1 MAEKKLLSITL
12 TLENQTELG
21 TKGETIA
28 KGEKG
33 LAYRVALDES
43 RNVYVKEVLMNVQY
57 EYVFDGAKLQENKRK
72 YNFHC

>member
-1 MAEKKLLSITL
+1 MEEKKLLSITL
-12 TLENQTELG
+12 TLENQQELG

-28 KGEKG
+28 KGKKG
-33 LAYRVALDES
+33 IAYRVALDES
-43 RNVYVKEVLMNVQY
+43 RNVYVKEVISDVAW